1 MRCPLDNEMVV
12 SYVAGALGPVAEAAL
27 DQHLETCAECRRV
40 VDAQRVVWSALD
52 AWTPAAVSRDFDQKL
67 YRRIAADEQAGWP
80 TRIARAWSGAHW
92 SWRPAMPLGA
102 ACAALIAVFLLQ
114 SSAPQHTSPAQATHK
129 VDIEQVERAL
139 DDLDM
144 LKQLGVTEPT

>member
-1 MRCPLDNEMVV
+1 MQCPVDYEMVV
-12 SYVAGALGPVAEAAL
+12 SYAAGALSAAEEAAL

-40 VDAQRVVWSALD
+40 VDAQRAVWSALD
-52 AWTPAAVSRDFDQKL
+52 AWTPAPVSPDFDQKL
-67 YRRIAADEQAGWP
+67 YRRIAAEEQAGWR
-80 TRIARAWSGAHW
+80 TRILRTWPGAHW

-114 SSAPQHTSPAQATHK
+114 QPAPQHASPVQSTQK